1 MKLEMENQV
10 PMEYLAREELQL
22 GGFHLFADTRARSR
36 RLFAKVVSIVE
47 IYTGVETF
55 PVGLPDSPIILQIQW
70 SPNGEELALLLEA
83 TSKTELWHIDLE
95 SGKATK
101 LSELAIH
108 AGMDHAIYWAS
119 DSLSIIAK
127 TVPSDLGLRPVP
139 PKTPKSAI
147 LRETSDE
154 ALPAQTHQGVLR
166 TLYDVEMFEY
176 FFKSQIVR
184 IGLDGSE
191 TSIGESGIY
200 CYFRESPDSN
210 YMVVER
216 LVKPWSFLVNQE
228 QFAYDIEIWDLK
240 RGDTH
245 EAVSSPV
252 AEYLPYGGG
261 SVRRGVR
268 EFQWRSDKAATLVW
282 IDRKLSLVAF
292 NPSDP
297 KQSHRRL
304 LQYEFG
310 DRYRHPGLPLLS
322 YNKYGFPIIATDAS
336 GEHIFLLGEGASL
349 KGYRPFLDRF
359 NINTKRKKRLFRSDD
374 NFYENVVS
382 VLDPD
387 KGDLLV
393 TRESIHTPPN
403 YFVWNPKEKFHKP
416 PTWEENPFTKL
427 ETVGRQQLRYK
438 RKDGVA
444 LTAELYLPP
453 GYDKKRD
460 GPLPTL
466 VWAYPRAYQSA
477 NNAQSGK

>member
-200 CYFRESPDSN
+200 RYFRESPDSN
-210 YMVVER
+210 YMMVER

-228 QFAYDIEIWDLK
+228 QFAYDIEILDLK
-240 RGDTH
+240 RGDTQ

-268 EFQWRSDKAATLVW
+268 EFQWRSDKAATLV
-282 IDRKLSLVAF
+282 
-292 NPSDP
+292 
-297 KQSHRRL
+297 
-304 LQYEFG
+304 
-310 DRYRHPGLPLLS
+310 
-322 YNKYGFPIIATDAS
+322 
-336 GEHIFLLGEGASL
+336 
-349 KGYRPFLDRF
+349 
-359 NINTKRKKRLFRSDD
+359 
-374 NFYENVVS
+374 
-382 VLDPD
+382 
-387 KGDLLV
+387 
-393 TRESIHTPPN
+393 
-403 YFVWNPKEKFHKP
+403 
-416 PTWEENPFTKL
+416 
-427 ETVGRQQLRYK
+427 
-438 RKDGVA
+438 
-444 LTAELYLPP
+444 
-453 GYDKKRD
+453 
-460 GPLPTL
+460 
-466 VWAYPRAYQSA
+466 
-477 NNAQSGK
+477 